1 MDEFQVEY
9 IRKLNKKTRRFKL
22 EENYF
27 KTACTYLELLKQIFH
42 SDERDNRERIQNDLE
57 NILVDIVKID
67 QDFEIIVQENKN
79 KLTRFFDIF
88 YKIPKHKQ
96 GKVQIR

>member
-67 QDFEIIVQENKN
+67 QDFEIIVQENKINLHDFLIYSIKFRNTN
-79 KLTRFFDIF
+79 K
-88 YKIPKHKQ
+88 
-96 GKVQIR
+96 GKVK